1 MIQKII
7 YYLSRPSIP
16 RIYLLNR
23 NKIDVCNDF
32 DYHILW
38 STKNYIDKSA
48 EFGGPAYNGNSTD
61 KTIM

>member
-1 MIQKII
+1 MT
-7 YYLSRPSIP
+7 
-16 RIYLLNR
+16 
-23 NKIDVCNDF
+23 F

-61 KTIM
+61 NAIM